1 MAVPSK
7 VIALSGDVA
16 TVESFGVTRTVNL
29 MLLEDPVAVGDYL
42 IIQSGAFAVERLS
55 PEQAADALDYFATV
69 LGPAASGAE

>member
-7 VIALSGDVA
+7 VVALSGDVA

-29 MLLEDPVAVGDYL
+29 MLLEDPVALGDYL

-55 PEQAADALDYFATV
+55 AEQAAEALAYFATV
-69 LGPAASGAE
+69 LGPVATGVE